1 MTLHEI
7 TIEVTQRCPNKC
19 IYCSSLSDATKTQ
32 YLDYETICR
41 VVDDA
46 KSLGAKSVSLS
57 GGEPFLHSDIVKIA
71 EYINLRG
78 MTCLLYSSGIV
89 LSKDGTPAS
98 VPADT
103 LESIK
108 GKVSKLIVNI
118 EAADETTYNHIMGT
132 SFGGFELMQDSVRKA
147 IKAGITV
154 EAHVVPMKL
163 NIQQLPKIM
172 ALCDQLGV
180 SRVSFLRLVV
190 QGRAY
195 EHKSEILLSED
206 DVVFAKNLVVTHA
219 PQYQGAIRFGI
230 PFGECTHRINCMTG
244 TSKLDIRY
252 DGKVYP
258 CEAFKDMPDGI
269 NAPDSIY
276 EKRLS
281 EIYINSAYLN
291 EIRRQLDDFQQ
302 VNTCECCMNQYYRKQ
317 NERR

>member
-7 TIEVTQRCPNKC
+7 TIEVTQRCPNRC

-32 YLDYETICR
+32 YLDYNTICR

-46 KSLGAKSVSLS
+46 KALGAKSVSLS
-57 GGEPFLHSDIVKIA
+57 GGEPFLHPDIVKIA
-71 EYINLRG
+71 DYVNQRG
-78 MTCLLYSSGIV
+78 MTCLLYTSGVV
-89 LSKDGTPAS
+89 LSKDGIPAS

-103 LESIK
+103 LEAIK

-118 EAADETTYNHIMGT
+118 EAADETTYNSIMGT
-132 SFGGFELMQDSVRKA
+132 SFGGFRLMQESVRKA
-147 IKAGITV
+147 IKVEITV

-163 NIQQLPKIM
+163 NIRQLPKIM

-195 EHKSEILLSED
+195 EHKSEIFLSED
-206 DVVFAKNLVVTHA
+206 DVVFAKYLVATHA
-219 PQYQGAIRFGI
+219 PQYQGTIRFGI
-230 PFGECTHRINCMTG
+230 PFGECTHRVNCMTG

-281 EIYINSAYLN
+281 EIYRNSAYLN

>member
-71 EYINLRG
+71 EFINLRG

-118 EAADETTYNHIMGT
+118 EAADETTYNRIMGT

-281 EIYINSAYLN
+281 EIYNNSAYLN

>member
-7 TIEVTQRCPNKC
+7 TIEVTQRCPNRC

-32 YLDYETICR
+32 CLDYDTICH

-57 GGEPFLHSDIVKIA
+57 GGEPFLHPDIVRIVD
-71 EYINLRG
+71 YIRQKG
-78 MTCLLYSSGIV
+78 MVCLIYTSGLV
-89 LSKDGTPAS
+89 LSEDEKPTSIPVKILGA
-98 VPADT
+98 
-103 LESIK
+103 IK

-118 EAADETTYNHIMGT
+118 EAADEATYNHIMGT
-132 SFGGFELMQDSVRKA
+132 SFGGFGLMQDSIRKA
-147 IKAGITV
+147 NNAGIAV

-163 NIQQLPKIM
+163 NLYQLPQIM
-172 ALCDQLGV
+172 ALCNKLGV
-180 SRVSFLRLVV
+180 GRVSFLRLVV

-195 EHKSEILLSED
+195 EHKSAILLSED
-206 DVVFAKNLVVTHA
+206 EVVFAKKLISTQS
-219 PQYQGAIRFGI
+219 PQYRGAIRFGI
-230 PFGECTHRINCMTG
+230 PFGDCPHRVNCMTG

-258 CEAFKDMPDGI
+258 CEAYKDMPDGI
-269 NAPDSIY
+269 YAPDSIN

-281 EIYINSAYLN
+281 EIYKNSSYLN
-291 EIRRQLDDFQQ
+291 EIRNQLEDFQQ
-302 VNTCECCMNQYYRKQ
+302 INTCESCMNQYFRNQ